1 MSAGRFITF
10 EGPEGSGKSTHI
22 QELESFLAQQ
32 GIRSIRTR
40 EPGGTKL
47 GERIRELL
55 QHDAAGESPV
65 ARAEVML
72 FLASRAQLVENVIRP
87 ALAEGVWV
95 LADRFDDSTFAYQG
109 YGRGFPIQELR
120 LADTFATGGL
130 VPDLTFL
137 LDVPLSVMRERLSER
152 DTQDRFEREGM
163 EFHRKIRDGFLQL
176 AAESPDRMVVV
187 DSSRVREVVRAEI
200 EEVVRTRF
208 LLQSGAAT

>member
-1 MSAGRFITF
+1 MSVGRLITF
-10 EGPEGSGKSTHI
+10 EGPEGGGKSTHI
-22 QELESFLAQQ
+22 QELEAFLAQR

-87 ALAEGVWV
+87 AMAEGVWV

-152 DTQDRFEREGM
+152 GTQDRFEREGM

-176 AAESPDRMVVV
+176 AAESPERMVVV
-187 DSSRVREVVRAEI
+187 DSSRAREIVCAEI

-208 LLQSGAAT
+208 LLQSGDAT

>member
-1 MSAGRFITF
+1 MSTGRFITF
-10 EGPEGSGKSTHI
+10 EGPEGGGKSTHI
-22 QELESFLAQQ
+22 RELETFLSRQ

-47 GERIRELL
+47 GERIRDLL
-55 QHDAAGESPV
+55 QHDEAGESPV

-109 YGRGFPIQELR
+109 FGRGFPIPELR

-152 DTQDRFEREGM
+152 ETQDRFEREGM

-176 AAESPDRMVVV
+176 AAESPERIVVV
-187 DSSRVREVVRAEI
+187 DSSRACEIVRAEI

-208 LLQSGAAT
+208 HLQSGAVI

>member
-10 EGPEGSGKSTHI
+10 EGPEGGGKSTHI
-22 QELESFLAQQ
+22 QELESFLAQR

-109 YGRGFPIQELR
+109 YGRGFQIQELR

-163 EFHRKIRDGFLQL
+163 EFHRKIRNGFLQL

-187 DSSRVREVVRAEI
+187 DSSRAREIVRAEI